1 MSACVTYLLTY
12 TTYFTG
18 ETYIEQ
24 ISVSAAARGK
34 GIGKRLLQ
42 WAEAQARAANGTSM
56 TLTVLNG
63 NPARRLYERFGFVVV
78 PEDPCEQCVGCCVV
92 TCLMGRPYGL
102 CDPHFGGVEMKMVL
116 E

>member
-1 MSACVTYLLTY
+1 M
-12 TTYFTG
+12 
-18 ETYIEQ
+18 
-24 ISVSAAARGK
+24 SAAARGK
-34 GIGKRLLQ
+34 GIGRLLLQ

-56 TLTVLNG
+56 TLSVLNG

-78 PEDPCEQCVGCCVV
+78 PADPCEQLVSCCVV
-92 TCLMGRPYGL
+92 TSLMGRPYGL